1 MLADIHRLVLDL
13 KTAPEAKCLS
23 KVTIIRDRIR
33 IKCIFQ
39 STHNNNVYVRSDVG
53 CSYFLSL
60 C

>member
-33 IKCIFQ
+33 INAYFNQLIIIMY
-39 STHNNNVYVRSDVG
+39 NYVI
-53 CSYFLSL
+53 L
-60 C
+60 